1 MTNIIKCRFLDKDGE
16 PRGREYSYKTEIPVE
31 VGQIVDVPAPRQSDA
46 DSELKT
52 KSVIVSQINVPEE
65 EIATFADKV
74 KTVVFIR
81 KMKRRINKMHTT
93 EQRREIFKSCEKEML
108 FLHEIMGNKNMSE
121 ILRPM
126 IKEKFMDMNYKM
138 AEMYMEDI
146 GEVIQLLPRYAVP
159 SVIATLKLI
168 LEALE
173 KDMTEKDKMVAQEIK
188 ERGAVAIIRHKIK

>member
-1 MTNIIKCRFLDKDGE
+1 
-16 PRGREYSYKTEIPVE
+16 
-31 VGQIVDVPAPRQSDA
+31 
-46 DSELKT
+46 
-52 KSVIVSQINVPEE
+52 
-65 EIATFADKV
+65 
-74 KTVVFIR
+74 
-81 KMKRRINKMHTT
+81 MHTT
-93 EQRREIFKSCEKEML
+93 EQRREIFKSCEKEIL
-108 FLHEIMGNKNMSE
+108 SINEIIGNKNMSE

-126 IKEKFMDMNYKM
+126 IKDKFMDMNYKM
-138 AEMYMEDI
+138 VEMYMEDI

>member
-1 MTNIIKCRFLDKDGE
+1 
-16 PRGREYSYKTEIPVE
+16 
-31 VGQIVDVPAPRQSDA
+31 
-46 DSELKT
+46 
-52 KSVIVSQINVPEE
+52 
-65 EIATFADKV
+65 
-74 KTVVFIR
+74 
-81 KMKRRINKMHTT
+81 MHTT
-93 EQRREIFKSCEKEML
+93 EQRREIFKSYEKEIL
-108 FLHEIMGNKNMSE
+108 FLNEIMGNKNMSE

>member
-1 MTNIIKCRFLDKDGE
+1 
-16 PRGREYSYKTEIPVE
+16 
-31 VGQIVDVPAPRQSDA
+31 
-46 DSELKT
+46 
-52 KSVIVSQINVPEE
+52 
-65 EIATFADKV
+65 
-74 KTVVFIR
+74 
-81 KMKRRINKMHTT
+81 MHTT

-126 IKEKFMDMNYKM
+126 IKEKFMDMNYKI

-146 GEVIQLLPRYAVP
+146 REVIQLLPRYAVP

>member
-52 KSVIVSQINVPEE
+52 KSVIVSQINVPED

-74 KTVVFIR
+74 KTVVGIR

-173 KDMTEKDKMVAQEIK
+173 KDMTEKDKMVAQKIKEQGVVAITRHEIK
-188 ERGAVAIIRHKIK
+188 

>member
-1 MTNIIKCRFLDKDGE
+1 M
-16 PRGREYSYKTEIPVE
+16 
-31 VGQIVDVPAPRQSDA
+31 
-46 DSELKT
+46 
-52 KSVIVSQINVPEE
+52 
-65 EIATFADKV
+65 
-74 KTVVFIR
+74 
-81 KMKRRINKMHTT
+81 M
-93 EQRREIFKSCEKEML
+93 EKEML

>member
-1 MTNIIKCRFLDKDGE
+1 
-16 PRGREYSYKTEIPVE
+16 
-31 VGQIVDVPAPRQSDA
+31 
-46 DSELKT
+46 
-52 KSVIVSQINVPEE
+52 
-65 EIATFADKV
+65 
-74 KTVVFIR
+74 
-81 KMKRRINKMHTT
+81 
-93 EQRREIFKSCEKEML
+93 ML

>member
-1 MTNIIKCRFLDKDGE
+1 MLFRSDEGADYAVWQYSRFKAAMDAIGE
-16 PRGREYSYKTEIPVE
+16 
-31 VGQIVDVPAPRQSDA
+31 DA
-46 DSELKT
+46 DRIPFRQLANTPGCIALPDIRMSGICPGRAMWGYSPLTRRAEHPELKAPL
-52 KSVIVSQINVPEE
+52 V
-65 EIATFADKV
+65 
-74 KTVVFIR
+74 
-81 KMKRRINKMHTT
+81 
-93 EQRREIFKSCEKEML
+93 
-108 FLHEIMGNKNMSE
+108 LHEIMGNKNMSE

>member
-1 MTNIIKCRFLDKDGE
+1 
-16 PRGREYSYKTEIPVE
+16 
-31 VGQIVDVPAPRQSDA
+31 
-46 DSELKT
+46 
-52 KSVIVSQINVPEE
+52 
-65 EIATFADKV
+65 
-74 KTVVFIR
+74 
-81 KMKRRINKMHTT
+81 MHTT
-93 EQRREIFKSCEKEML
+93 EQRREIFKSCEKEVL

-188 ERGAVAIIRHKIK
+188 ERGAVAIIGHKIK

>member
-1 MTNIIKCRFLDKDGE
+1 
-16 PRGREYSYKTEIPVE
+16 
-31 VGQIVDVPAPRQSDA
+31 
-46 DSELKT
+46 
-52 KSVIVSQINVPEE
+52 
-65 EIATFADKV
+65 
-74 KTVVFIR
+74 
-81 KMKRRINKMHTT
+81 MHTT

-188 ERGAVAIIRHKIK
+188 ERWAVTIISHKIK

>member
-1 MTNIIKCRFLDKDGE
+1 
-16 PRGREYSYKTEIPVE
+16 
-31 VGQIVDVPAPRQSDA
+31 
-46 DSELKT
+46 
-52 KSVIVSQINVPEE
+52 
-65 EIATFADKV
+65 
-74 KTVVFIR
+74 
-81 KMKRRINKMHTT
+81 MHTT

-126 IKEKFMDMNYKM
+126 IKEKFMDMNYK
-138 AEMYMEDI
+138 MYMEDI

>member
-1 MTNIIKCRFLDKDGE
+1 
-16 PRGREYSYKTEIPVE
+16 
-31 VGQIVDVPAPRQSDA
+31 
-46 DSELKT
+46 
-52 KSVIVSQINVPEE
+52 
-65 EIATFADKV
+65 
-74 KTVVFIR
+74 
-81 KMKRRINKMHTT
+81 MHTT

-108 FLHEIMGNKNMSE
+108 RSEIMGNKNMSE

>member
-1 MTNIIKCRFLDKDGE
+1 
-16 PRGREYSYKTEIPVE
+16 
-31 VGQIVDVPAPRQSDA
+31 
-46 DSELKT
+46 
-52 KSVIVSQINVPEE
+52 
-65 EIATFADKV
+65 
-74 KTVVFIR
+74 
-81 KMKRRINKMHTT
+81 MHTT

-188 ERGAVAIIRHKIK
+188 ERGAVAIIRHKIKKKNYNRKYLTIIYVVGYFP

>member
-1 MTNIIKCRFLDKDGE
+1 
-16 PRGREYSYKTEIPVE
+16 
-31 VGQIVDVPAPRQSDA
+31 
-46 DSELKT
+46 
-52 KSVIVSQINVPEE
+52 
-65 EIATFADKV
+65 
-74 KTVVFIR
+74 
-81 KMKRRINKMHTT
+81 
-93 EQRREIFKSCEKEML
+93 
-108 FLHEIMGNKNMSE
+108 
-121 ILRPM
+121 
-126 IKEKFMDMNYKM
+126 MNYKM

>member
-1 MTNIIKCRFLDKDGE
+1 
-16 PRGREYSYKTEIPVE
+16 
-31 VGQIVDVPAPRQSDA
+31 
-46 DSELKT
+46 
-52 KSVIVSQINVPEE
+52 
-65 EIATFADKV
+65 
-74 KTVVFIR
+74 
-81 KMKRRINKMHTT
+81 MHTT

-188 ERGAVAIIRHKIK
+188 ERGAVAIIRHKFKNYNGKYLITYTEVLPVIKLVLE

>member
-1 MTNIIKCRFLDKDGE
+1 
-16 PRGREYSYKTEIPVE
+16 
-31 VGQIVDVPAPRQSDA
+31 
-46 DSELKT
+46 
-52 KSVIVSQINVPEE
+52 
-65 EIATFADKV
+65 
-74 KTVVFIR
+74 
-81 KMKRRINKMHTT
+81 MHTT
-93 EQRREIFKSCEKEML
+93 EQRREIFKSCEKKML
-108 FLHEIMGNKNMSE
+108 FLHEIMCNKNMSE

>member
-1 MTNIIKCRFLDKDGE
+1 
-16 PRGREYSYKTEIPVE
+16 
-31 VGQIVDVPAPRQSDA
+31 
-46 DSELKT
+46 
-52 KSVIVSQINVPEE
+52 
-65 EIATFADKV
+65 
-74 KTVVFIR
+74 
-81 KMKRRINKMHTT
+81 MHTT

-188 ERGAVAIIRHKIK
+188 ERGAVAIIIHKLK

>member
-1 MTNIIKCRFLDKDGE
+1 
-16 PRGREYSYKTEIPVE
+16 
-31 VGQIVDVPAPRQSDA
+31 
-46 DSELKT
+46 
-52 KSVIVSQINVPEE
+52 
-65 EIATFADKV
+65 
-74 KTVVFIR
+74 
-81 KMKRRINKMHTT
+81 MHTT

-138 AEMYMEDI
+138 AEMYTEDI
-146 GEVIQLLPRYAVP
+146 GEVIRLLPRYAVP

>member
-1 MTNIIKCRFLDKDGE
+1 MR
-16 PRGREYSYKTEIPVE
+16 
-31 VGQIVDVPAPRQSDA
+31 
-46 DSELKT
+46 
-52 KSVIVSQINVPEE
+52 
-65 EIATFADKV
+65 
-74 KTVVFIR
+74 
-81 KMKRRINKMHTT
+81 TT
-93 EQRREIFKSCEKEML
+93 EQRIAIFKSCEKEML
-108 FLHEIMGNKNMSE
+108 FLNEMMGNKNMSE

-138 AEMYMEDI
+138 VEMYMEDI

>member
-1 MTNIIKCRFLDKDGE
+1 
-16 PRGREYSYKTEIPVE
+16 
-31 VGQIVDVPAPRQSDA
+31 
-46 DSELKT
+46 
-52 KSVIVSQINVPEE
+52 
-65 EIATFADKV
+65 
-74 KTVVFIR
+74 
-81 KMKRRINKMHTT
+81 MHTT

-146 GEVIQLLPRYAVP
+146 GEVIQLLPCYAVP

-173 KDMTEKDKMVAQEIK
+173 KDMTEKDKMVAQKIKEQGVVAITRHEIK
-188 ERGAVAIIRHKIK
+188 

>member
-1 MTNIIKCRFLDKDGE
+1 
-16 PRGREYSYKTEIPVE
+16 
-31 VGQIVDVPAPRQSDA
+31 
-46 DSELKT
+46 
-52 KSVIVSQINVPEE
+52 
-65 EIATFADKV
+65 
-74 KTVVFIR
+74 
-81 KMKRRINKMHTT
+81 MHTT

-159 SVIATLKLI
+159 SVIAPRQRI

>member
-1 MTNIIKCRFLDKDGE
+1 
-16 PRGREYSYKTEIPVE
+16 
-31 VGQIVDVPAPRQSDA
+31 
-46 DSELKT
+46 
-52 KSVIVSQINVPEE
+52 
-65 EIATFADKV
+65 
-74 KTVVFIR
+74 
-81 KMKRRINKMHTT
+81 MHTT
-93 EQRREIFKSCEKEML
+93 EQRREKEML

>member
-1 MTNIIKCRFLDKDGE
+1 
-16 PRGREYSYKTEIPVE
+16 
-31 VGQIVDVPAPRQSDA
+31 
-46 DSELKT
+46 
-52 KSVIVSQINVPEE
+52 
-65 EIATFADKV
+65 
-74 KTVVFIR
+74 
-81 KMKRRINKMHTT
+81 
-93 EQRREIFKSCEKEML
+93 
-108 FLHEIMGNKNMSE
+108 
-121 ILRPM
+121 
-126 IKEKFMDMNYKM
+126 M

>member
-1 MTNIIKCRFLDKDGE
+1 
-16 PRGREYSYKTEIPVE
+16 
-31 VGQIVDVPAPRQSDA
+31 
-46 DSELKT
+46 
-52 KSVIVSQINVPEE
+52 
-65 EIATFADKV
+65 
-74 KTVVFIR
+74 
-81 KMKRRINKMHTT
+81 MHTT
-93 EQRREIFKSCEKEML
+93 EQRREIFKSCEKKML

-138 AEMYMEDI
+138 AGMYMEDI

>member
-1 MTNIIKCRFLDKDGE
+1 
-16 PRGREYSYKTEIPVE
+16 
-31 VGQIVDVPAPRQSDA
+31 
-46 DSELKT
+46 
-52 KSVIVSQINVPEE
+52 
-65 EIATFADKV
+65 
-74 KTVVFIR
+74 
-81 KMKRRINKMHTT
+81 MHTT

-173 KDMTEKDKMVAQEIK
+173 RDMTEKDKMVAQEIK

>member
-1 MTNIIKCRFLDKDGE
+1 MR
-16 PRGREYSYKTEIPVE
+16 
-31 VGQIVDVPAPRQSDA
+31 
-46 DSELKT
+46 
-52 KSVIVSQINVPEE
+52 
-65 EIATFADKV
+65 
-74 KTVVFIR
+74 
-81 KMKRRINKMHTT
+81 TT
-93 EQRREIFKSCEKEML
+93 EQRIAIFKSWEKEML
-108 FLHEIMGNKNMSE
+108 FLNEMMGNKNMSE

-138 AEMYMEDI
+138 VEMYMEDI

>member
-1 MTNIIKCRFLDKDGE
+1 
-16 PRGREYSYKTEIPVE
+16 
-31 VGQIVDVPAPRQSDA
+31 
-46 DSELKT
+46 
-52 KSVIVSQINVPEE
+52 
-65 EIATFADKV
+65 
-74 KTVVFIR
+74 
-81 KMKRRINKMHTT
+81 MHTT
-93 EQRREIFKSCEKEML
+93 EQRIEIFKSCEKEML
-108 FLHEIMGNKNMSE
+108 FLHEIMGNKNMSV

>member
-1 MTNIIKCRFLDKDGE
+1 
-16 PRGREYSYKTEIPVE
+16 
-31 VGQIVDVPAPRQSDA
+31 
-46 DSELKT
+46 
-52 KSVIVSQINVPEE
+52 
-65 EIATFADKV
+65 
-74 KTVVFIR
+74 
-81 KMKRRINKMHTT
+81 MHTT

-121 ILRPM
+121 ILRTM
-126 IKEKFMDMNYKM
+126 IKEEFMDMNYKM

-173 KDMTEKDKMVAQEIK
+173 KDMTKKDKMVAQEIK

>member
-1 MTNIIKCRFLDKDGE
+1 
-16 PRGREYSYKTEIPVE
+16 
-31 VGQIVDVPAPRQSDA
+31 
-46 DSELKT
+46 
-52 KSVIVSQINVPEE
+52 
-65 EIATFADKV
+65 
-74 KTVVFIR
+74 
-81 KMKRRINKMHTT
+81 MHTT

-173 KDMTEKDKMVAQEIK
+173 KDMTEKETLVAHEIT
-188 ERGAVAIIRHKIK
+188 ERGAVDIISQKIK

>member
-1 MTNIIKCRFLDKDGE
+1 
-16 PRGREYSYKTEIPVE
+16 
-31 VGQIVDVPAPRQSDA
+31 
-46 DSELKT
+46 
-52 KSVIVSQINVPEE
+52 
-65 EIATFADKV
+65 
-74 KTVVFIR
+74 
-81 KMKRRINKMHTT
+81 
-93 EQRREIFKSCEKEML
+93 ML

-138 AEMYMEDI
+138 AEMHMEDI

>member
-1 MTNIIKCRFLDKDGE
+1 
-16 PRGREYSYKTEIPVE
+16 
-31 VGQIVDVPAPRQSDA
+31 
-46 DSELKT
+46 
-52 KSVIVSQINVPEE
+52 
-65 EIATFADKV
+65 
-74 KTVVFIR
+74 
-81 KMKRRINKMHTT
+81 MHTT

-188 ERGAVAIIRHKIK
+188 ERGAVAIIRHKIKFKNYNGKYLITYTEVLPVIKLVLE